1 MSAAYLL
8 DVNVLIALA
17 DAGHQ
22 FHDAARQWRDSHV
35 HLGWATCPL
44 TENALLRI
52 MAQSSYPR
60 SFGSPEQ
67 ALPILRAL
75 RLATGHEF
83 WPDEV
88 TLADTALFPVL
99 TGISSAQL
107 TDIYLVGLAVN
118 RGARFVT
125 FDNRIPAGVAAGGAP
140 AVEIISA
147 P

>member
-99 TGISSAQL
+99 TGISSPNLPISISSALRSTAELVSLPL
-107 TDIYLVGLAVN
+107 TTG
-118 RGARFVT
+118 FP
-125 FDNRIPAGVAAGGAP
+125 PA
-140 AVEIISA
+140 S
-147 P
+147 